1 MYTLIGSPKT
11 RAFRVLWMLE
21 ELEQPYT
28 LLPAAPHSD
37 DILKHNPAGKVPALL
52 VDSEPLLDSV
62 AICQYLADH
71 HGRHT
76 HAAGTIER
84 ARQDSF
90 TQFCVDEIEGALWT
104 AARHSFIYPEER
116 RVPAIKEAC
125 AYEFQRALQTLE
137 KRLGNH
143 PYVTGEMFTVADLI
157 IGHCSIW
164 AQAAKFSLPKE
175 GAVKQYLGRVLAR
188 PGFQRAAKRRET
200 P

>member
-21 ELEQPYT
+21 ELEQSYEM
-28 LLPAAPHSD
+28 LPAAPHSE
-37 DILKHNPAGKVPALL
+37 DIFKHNPTGKVPALL
-52 VDSEPLLDSV
+52 VDDEPILDSV

-71 HGRHT
+71 HGQYT

-104 AARHSFIYPEER
+104 AAKHSFIYPEDR

-125 AYEFQRALQTLE
+125 VFEFQRALGTLE
-137 KRLGNH
+137 KRLGDQ
-143 PYVTGEMFTVADLI
+143 PYVTGETFTVPDLI

-164 AQAAKFSLPKE
+164 AQAAKFALPE
-175 GAVKQYLGRVLAR
+175 SGPVKDYFARVLSR
-188 PGFQRAAKRRET
+188 PGFQRAAKKREAA
-200 P
+200 